1 MSRYFEL
8 TLRKGNRQAFIDRMT
23 LKPDTT
29 RVSLIK
35 NIEQP
40 TLIFWGEKGF
50 LIPVS
55 NAYLFQ
61 KDLPNDTLVILKNLG
76 NVPREKNPTESLLPV
91 RQFLKK

>member
-1 MSRYFEL
+1 
-8 TLRKGNRQAFIDRMT
+8 MT

-29 RVSLIK
+29 WVSLIK
-35 NIEQP
+35 NIEQA
-40 TLIFWGEKGF
+40 TLVLWGEKDF

-76 NVPREKNPTESLLPV
+76 HVPMEENPTESLLPV